1 MNPADHKPSDGGSSK
16 TPAAPGS
23 AAEGAKAVSALSTAW
38 RIPFIV
44 STLLIGTSI
53 AGFALT
59 NYAPQRA
66 SWYWVLVL
74 PAFAAVPIWHT
85 WTTIRSGGK
94 TNWLIVRKQIYH
106 WLALLIALQ
115 LLFVL
120 IRSGN
125 IDGHSGGLVALLLM
139 ALACANVGISFD
151 WVFIVVGAILAVAV
165 LVAAWF
171 QERVRGLKPTA
182 TIGGRYA
189 TKYARMGGAFRIA
202 IGTEM
207 E

>member
-1 MNPADHKPSDGGSSK
+1 MNPADQKPSDGSVRESGK
-16 TPAAPGS
+16 TPVAAGS
-23 AAEGAKAVSALSTAW
+23 AAEGAKAVSALTTAW

-44 STLLIGTSI
+44 SILLIGTSI

-59 NYAPQRA
+59 NYAPERA

-94 TNWLIVRKQIYH
+94 TNWLVVRKQIYH
-106 WLALLIALQ
+106 WFALLVAMQ
-115 LLFVL
+115 LLFIL

-139 ALACANVGISFD
+139 ALACADIGISFD
-151 WVFIVVGAILAVAV
+151 WVFVVVGAILALAV

-171 QERVRGLKPTA
+171 QEYVWLVLLALGLA
-182 TIGGRYA
+182 FVVLVLVQYF
-189 TKYARMGGAFRIA
+189 ARQRKAG
-202 IGTEM
+202 
-207 E
+207 